1 MSCGRGRTG
10 RGSLENINEGQT
22 RAYSPKV
29 EAKPCILLVTIIN
42 RISPYLAPQ
51 HSSQCNLASLIFH
64 LKKVHNTAIKV
75 LSVRLVVVT
84 EPLSAH
90 IGPVLLRIQLA
101 RAGRRKG
108 VTSFTRGWQSGS
120 LMTDPQQSSC
130 RCRVAPGAISGLA
143 RVAASWCT
151 T

>member
-22 RAYSPKV
+22 QAHSPKV

-42 RISPYLAPQ
+42 RR

-108 VTSFTRGWQSGS
+108 VTSFTRG
-120 LMTDPQQSSC
+120 
-130 RCRVAPGAISGLA
+130 
-143 RVAASWCT
+143 
-151 T
+151 